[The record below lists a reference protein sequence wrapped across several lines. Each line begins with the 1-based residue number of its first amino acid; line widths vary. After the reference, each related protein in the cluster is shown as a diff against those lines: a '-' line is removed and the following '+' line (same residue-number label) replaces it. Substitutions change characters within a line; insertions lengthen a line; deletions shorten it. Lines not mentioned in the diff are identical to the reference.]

1 MRMAAR
7 GAFALAARCLS
18 PFQPDPARVVARA
31 ALHHPTTGE
40 PIDEVL
46 AACSPAPHS
55 YTGDDLVEI
64 STHGGLLVPADVLA
78 ALVVA
83 GARPPGP
90 GGGTPPPGAPR
101 QKDPPPAGGAPPPVP
116 PGAPPPRARARP
128 PAPPPPP
135 PPP

>member
-46 AACSPAPHS
+46 AACFPPPHS
-55 YTGDDLVEI
+55 YTGEDLVEI

-83 GARPPGP
+83 GGPPPHPRPGP
-90 GGGTPPPGAPR
+90 RPAGRHGTQRPLPAGATPR
-101 QKDPPPAGGAPPPVP
+101 Q
-116 PGAPPPRARARP
+116 AR
-128 PAPPPPP
+128 
-135 PPP
+135 